1 MILPTRFLSWIER
14 HNQSKAAACLDG
26 CGKQLFGYSEN
37 KTIKIRLIVIDQS
50 NAVVV
55 VSKVSTKPRLTC
67 EKYSADEQMTMFPL
81 TLTSEL

>member
-1 MILPTRFLSWIER
+1 MILPTRFLSSIER
-14 HNQSKAAACLDG
+14 HNQSKTAACLDG

-55 VSKVSTKPRLTC
+55 RKVSMKPQ
-67 EKYSADEQMTMFPL
+67 E
-81 TLTSEL
+81 TSERYNE